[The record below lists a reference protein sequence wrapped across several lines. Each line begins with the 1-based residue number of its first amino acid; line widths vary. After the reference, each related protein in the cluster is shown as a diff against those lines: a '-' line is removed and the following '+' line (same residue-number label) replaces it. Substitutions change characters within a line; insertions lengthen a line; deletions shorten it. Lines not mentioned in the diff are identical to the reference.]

1 MSQKFSANLPVQ
13 ASQFVY
19 AIGELMR
26 TLCTARLIAPL
37 AFVLVTMTACG
48 DTTSS
53 GGNGTPTGS
62 GGSGGNATPTG
73 SGGNAAPTGSG
84 GNAAPTGSGGT
95 IGGGG
100 ATGGGGSIGPSGSG
114 GTAPDAGPASD
125 GSAMDAPPKGPV
137 TPGVLPSFPGTKA
150 NYGNGYFKFNFPAN
164 GHTITVYAPP
174 KPRDG
179 LPWVWHGEFP
189 DVIPNT
195 NNAWLANGLMI
206 VYVNGASEQYGCPD
220 VVKVWE
226 AAYTTLVG
234 TYHMA
239 PKMVI
244 TGISRGGLYAYNFA
258 ATHPDQVAGVY
269 ADNGT
274 CDFRSW
280 PGGRQLND
288 PRWQGPGGGGA
299 WQTVINVYHFK
310 DTAEAIAYQ
319 FNPIDNLAPLAKA
332 GVKLFH
338 VTAQMDSALPW
349 KENTG
354 IIMDRYPK
362 MGGDFQVIFK
372 PNADHHPHGL
382 EPDPSPVVNWT
393 VATLAS
399 ANGLAP

>member
-1 MSQKFSANLPVQ
+1 MK
-13 ASQFVY
+13 
-19 AIGELMR
+19 
-26 TLCTARLIAPL
+26 
-37 AFVLVTMTACG
+37 AFVRVGISVSARFGVLVLLGGAC
-48 DTTSS
+48 SS
-53 GGNGTPTGS
+53 PADSPANGSLTDA
-62 GGSGGNATPTG
+62 ATPTPDVATQRPPSPEPG
-73 SGGNAAPTGSG
+73 VDAAAQNNPAPEAGDEMGMPPSPPDATGADEMPVSPPPSADSGGPVVSA
-84 GNAAPTGSGGT
+84 
-95 IGGGG
+95 
-100 ATGGGGSIGPSGSG
+100 
-114 GTAPDAGPASD
+114 DAS
-125 GSAMDAPPKGPV
+125 PP
-137 TPGVLPSFPGTKA
+137 TPGVLPNFPGTKA
-150 NYGNGYFKFNFPAN
+150 PYGNGYFKFSFPAN
-164 GHTITVYAPP
+164 GHTIDVYAPP

-195 NNAWLANGLMI
+195 NNAWLAKGLMI

-226 AAYTTLVG
+226 AAYATLVG

-239 PKMVI
+239 HKMVI

-258 ATHPDQVAGVY
+258 AANPDKVAGIY

-288 PRWQGPGGGGA
+288 PRWTGPGGGSA
-299 WQTVINVYHFK
+299 WQTVLNVYHFK
-310 DTAEAIAYQ
+310 STAEAIAYPY
-319 FNPIDNLAPLAKA
+319 NPVDNLAPLAKG

-338 VTAQMDSALPW
+338 VTAQMDTALPW
-349 KENTG
+349 TENTG
-354 IIMDRYPK
+354 LVQDRYPK
-362 MGGDFQVIFK
+362 LGGSFQVIFK

-382 EPDPSPVVNWT
+382 EQDPSPIVNWT

>member
-1 MSQKFSANLPVQ
+1 MPQDSLTPRHSVTRFAALALLCGACSASPSSPPANGSSTDAATAGPDVGTQPPPSPDPGPDAASVSNPAPEAGDNMPV
-13 ASQFVY
+13 
-19 AIGELMR
+19 
-26 TLCTARLIAPL
+26 P
-37 AFVLVTMTACG
+37 
-48 DTTSS
+48 
-53 GGNGTPTGS
+53 TP
-62 GGSGGNATPTG
+62 P
-73 SGGNAAPTGSG
+73 
-84 GNAAPTGSGGT
+84 
-95 IGGGG
+95 
-100 ATGGGGSIGPSGSG
+100 
-114 GTAPDAGPASD
+114 PDAGGSD
-125 GSAMDAPPKGPV
+125 DARVSMPQPPDAAGPDV
-137 TPGVLPSFPGTKA
+137 AESGPPPTPGVLPNFPGTKA
-150 NYGNGYFKFNFPAN
+150 PYGNGYFKFSFPAN
-164 GHTITVYAPP
+164 GHTIDVYAPP

-195 NNAWLANGLMI
+195 NNAWLAKGLMI

-226 AAYTTLVG
+226 AAYNTLVG

-239 PKMVI
+239 SKMVI

-258 ATHPDQVAGVY
+258 ATHPDQVAGIY

-288 PRWQGPGGGGA
+288 PRWVGPGGGGA
-299 WQTVINVYHFK
+299 WQTVLNVYHFAS
-310 DTAEAIAYQ
+310 TAEAIAYMY
-319 FNPIDNLAPLAKA
+319 NPVDNLAPLAKA

-338 VTAQMDSALPW
+338 VTAQMDTALPW
-349 KENTG
+349 TENTG
-354 IIMDRYPK
+354 LVMDRYPK
-362 MGGDFQVIFK
+362 LGGSFQVIFK